1 MSRAEYSQERLDEL
15 GARLAPVEHLL
26 TEEPLCI
33 YATGS
38 YGRLEAGEESDIDLF
53 FLYDG
58 GGERRLSKLTLIRL
72 SACLIEATEE
82 MGLPPFSGDGRYLD
96 VHYLDHMEEVLGSP
110 EDDSLN
116 GFTARMLLLLESRPV
131 YGAERYRQILETV
144 VGFYYR
150 DFEDHPTDFEP
161 TFLLNDILRFWRTL
175 TLNYEHDRFEVRHR
189 PKAEQPEARAKSALK
204 NYKLKVSRLATC
216 FSMVSHLVSA
226 ELPVGPERVLE
237 LCALTP
243 RQRFEALPT
252 EVPGTSECVA
262 KLLAA
267 YDSFLSQV
275 QRPRQD
281 LLGDFR
287 NDETRRAL
295 VAEAGTFGSEIY
307 DLLSLLAAPERL
319 RRLIV

>member
-1 MSRAEYSQERLDEL
+1 MSRVEYSQERLDEL
-15 GARLAPVEHLL
+15 GARLAPVEPLL
-26 TEEPLCI
+26 AEEPLCI

-58 GGERRLSKLTLIRL
+58 GRERRLSKLTLIRL

-96 VHYLDHMEEVLGSP
+96 VHYLDRMEEVLGSA

-175 TLNYEHDRFEVRHR
+175 TLNYEHDRFEVRRR

-226 ELPVGPERVLE
+226 ELPVGPEHVLG
-237 LCALTP
+237 LCGLTP
-243 RQRFEALPT
+243 RQRFEALPI
-252 EVPGTSECVA
+252 EAPGTSECVA
-262 KLLAA
+262 KLLAT
-267 YDSFLSQV
+267 YDSFLFQV

-287 NDETRRAL
+287 DDETRRAL
-295 VAEAGTFGSEIY
+295 VAEAGTFGREIY
-307 DLLSLLAAPERL
+307 ELLSLLAAPERL
-319 RRLIV
+319 RHLVV